1 MTVAE
6 AQKLVTMFPHV
17 RGSGV
22 GHSWSTGQFCSGND
36 SSAINIVM
44 TELQNVLSFIENPV
58 DPAKWQNQAVPADF
72 PIHVDEENQTVTVA
86 AGIPQRELLDYLSS
100 YTHWKQPSGWT
111 LPAFSWFID
120 QTIGGA
126 VSTGTHGS
134 SMRWG
139 SLSSQVRGLKVILA
153 NGTLL
158 ELKNPEENPHLW
170 RALGVMVGRLGI
182 ITELT
187 MRIIPQKAV
196 KRSLDSVNYKQ
207 FAAQIQATQRDYVAA
222 KNANNYT
229 AVQDALFQLDNTQA
243 LWQYGL
249 NLVWRVDYQFLGH
262 EPQNVLPNIDS
273 VSPNVHAMEG
283 PSMNDVFSQ
292 VSWLACLNAS
302 FLQSVQKQVSIAG
315 RKTLSNFCFYFYLD
329 GAATSRASTSKFGFD
344 QKPSILGKL
353 LHADDPRIR
362 YSRDVRDIQG
372 ISYHV

>member
-1 MTVAE
+1 MTVEE
-6 AQKLVTMFPHV
+6 AQKLVTMFPLV

-22 GHSWSTGQFCSGND
+22 GHSWSTGQFCSGNN

-58 DPAKWQNQAVPADF
+58 DPARWQNQAVPADF
-72 PIHVDEENQTVTVA
+72 PIKVDEENQTVTVA

-139 SLSSQVRGLKVILA
+139 SLSSQVRGMKVILA
-153 NGTLL
+153 NGTLF
-158 ELKNPEENPHLW
+158 ELKSPEQDPHLW
-170 RALGVMVGRLGI
+170 RALGVMVGRLGV

-196 KRSLDSVNYKQ
+196 KRNLDSINFQQ

-222 KNANNYT
+222 KKANNYT

-243 LWQYGL
+243 LWNYGV

-262 EPQNVLPNIDS
+262 EPQNVIPNINS
-273 VSPNVHAMEG
+273 VSPQVTAMQG

-292 VSWLACLNAS
+292 VSRACIT
-302 FLQSVQKQVSIAG
+302 QV
-315 RKTLSNFCFYFYLD
+315 LS
-329 GAATSRASTSKFGFD
+329 
-344 QKPSILGKL
+344 
-353 LHADDPRIR
+353 
-362 YSRDVRDIQG
+362 
-372 ISYHV
+372 HVLSHLCY